1 MRPINLEVVERVEE
15 GNGVV
20 TLRFDRSFD
29 VSPGEFGMF
38 WVRGVDEIPMSFAYS
53 DGITVRGV
61 GEATNAMLDMREGDT
76 LGVRG
81 PFGTPFDVPGGGEDI
96 VIVGGGTGM
105 APVAL
110 LTETAAETGAE
121 VTTLI
126 GAATADELV
135 FEDRLSSVADV
146 RVATEDG
153 SAGYEGLVTGLLDEV
168 VEEKGAPSNVASC
181 GPELMMSAVLERF
194 DGRPSDVQM
203 CLERYMKCGVGICGS
218 CCVDD
223 SGSPVCSDGP
233 VYRGDE
239 LRNGEFGVYHRDAAG
254 RKEYF

>member
-1 MRPINLEVVERVEE
+1 VRPVNLEIAERVEE
-15 GNGVV
+15 GEGVA
-20 TLRFDRSFD
+20 TLYFDRSFD

-38 WVRGVDEIPMSFAYS
+38 WVRGVDEIPMSFAYEN
-53 DGITVRGV
+53 GITVRGV
-61 GEATNAMLDMREGDT
+61 GEATEAMMTMREGDEM
-76 LGVRG
+76 GVRG
-81 PFGTPFDVPGGGEDI
+81 PFGTPFDIPDDDV

-110 LTETAAETGAE
+110 LTEAAASNGAE

-126 GAATADELV
+126 GAATAGELV

-153 SAGYEGLVTGLLDEV
+153 SAGYEGLV
-168 VEEKGAPSNVASC
+168 ASC
-181 GPELMMSAVLERF
+181 GPELMMSAVLDRF
-194 DGRPSDVQM
+194 DDRPEDVQL

-223 SGSPVCSDGP
+223 TGSPVCSDGP

-239 LRNGEFGVYHRDAAG
+239 LTNGEFGVYHRDAAA

>member
-1 MRPINLEVVERVEE
+1 MRPINLEITERIEE
-15 GNGVV
+15 GEGVA
-20 TLRFDRSFD
+20 TLYFDREFD

-38 WVRGVDEIPMSFAYS
+38 WVHGVDEIPMSFAY
-53 DGITVRGV
+53 DNGVTVRGV
-61 GEATNAMLDMREGDT
+61 GEATDAMMEMREGDEM
-76 LGVRG
+76 GVRG
-81 PFGTPFDVPGGGEDI
+81 PFGTPFDVPDDDI

-110 LTETAAETGAE
+110 LTEAAANAGAE

-126 GAATADELV
+126 GAATSGELV
-135 FEDRLSSVADV
+135 FEDRLAPHADV

-168 VEEKGAPSNVASC
+168 IEEKGEPANVASC
-181 GPELMMSAVLERF
+181 GPELMMSAVLDRF
-194 DGRPSDVQM
+194 DERPGDVQL

-218 CCVDD
+218 CCIDD
-223 SGSPVCSDGP
+223 AGSPVCSDGP

-239 LRNGEFGVYHRDAAG
+239 LTNGEFGVYHRDAAA

>member
-1 MRPINLEVVERVEE
+1 MRPITLEVTDRVKE
-15 GNGVV
+15 GDGIA

-38 WVRGVDEIPMSFAYS
+38 WVHGVDEIPMSFAYD
-53 DGITVRGV
+53 DGVTVRGV
-61 GEATNAMLDMREGDT
+61 GEATDAMLSLSEGDT
-76 LGVRG
+76 FGVRG
-81 PFGTPFDVPGGGEDI
+81 PFGTPFDVPDDDV

-110 LTETAAETGAE
+110 LTEAASANGAD

-126 GAATADELV
+126 GAGTADELV
-135 FEDRLSSVADV
+135 FEERLSRVADV

-153 SAGYEGLVTGLLDEV
+153 SAGYEGLVTGLLDDV
-168 VEEKGAPSNVASC
+168 IDDKGAPSNVGSC
-181 GPELMMSAVLERF
+181 GPEPMMSAVLDRF
-194 DGRPSDVQM
+194 DDRPGDVQL

-218 CCVDD
+218 CCIDD
-223 SGSPVCSDGP
+223 TGSPVCSDGP

-239 LRNGEFGVYHRDAAG
+239 LTNGEFGVYHRDGAA

>member
-1 MRPINLEVVERVEE
+1 MRPVNLEVTERVEE
-15 GNGVV
+15 GDGVA
-20 TLRFDRSFD
+20 TLYFDRSFD

-38 WVRGVDEIPMSFAYS
+38 WVRGVDEIPMSFAYEN
-53 DGITVRGV
+53 GVTVRGV
-61 GEATNAMLDMREGDT
+61 GEATDAMMEMREGDEM
-76 LGVRG
+76 GVRG
-81 PFGTPFDVPGGGEDI
+81 PFGTPFDVPEEDV

-110 LTETAAETGAE
+110 LTEAAAAKGAD

-126 GAATADELV
+126 V

-168 VEEKGAPSNVASC
+168 IDEKGEPDSVASC
-181 GPELMMSAVLERF
+181 GPELMMSAVLDRF
-194 DGRPSDVQM
+194 EHRPSDTQL

-218 CCVDD
+218 CCIDD
-223 SGSPVCSDGP
+223 TGSPVCSDGP
-233 VYRGDE
+233 VYRGTE
-239 LRNGEFGVYHRDAAG
+239 LSNDEFGVYHRDAAA
-254 RKEYF
+254 RKEYL

>member
-1 MRPINLEVVERVEE
+1 MRPITLEVTERAEE
-15 GNGVV
+15 GDGIA

-38 WVRGVDEIPMSFAYS
+38 WVHGVDEIPMSFAHD
-53 DGITVRGV
+53 DGVTVRGI
-61 GEATNAMLDMREGDT
+61 GEATDAMLSMNEGDT

-81 PFGTPFDVPGGGEDI
+81 PFGTPFDVPDDDV

-110 LTETAAETGAE
+110 LTETAAAEGAD

-135 FEDRLSSVADV
+135 FEDRLGAVADV

-168 VEEKGAPSNVASC
+168 VDEKGAPNNVASC
-181 GPELMMSAVLERF
+181 GPEPMMSAVLDRF
-194 DGRPSDVQM
+194 DDRPGDVQL
-203 CLERYMKCGVGICGS
+203 CLERYMKCGIGICGS

-223 SGSPVCSDGP
+223 TGSPVCSEGP

-239 LRNGEFGVYHRDAAG
+239 LTNGEFGVYHRDAAA

>member
-1 MRPINLEVVERVEE
+1 VRPINIEVVERVEE
-15 GNGVV
+15 GDGVA
-20 TLRFDRSFD
+20 TFHFDRSFD

-38 WVRGVDEIPMSFAYS
+38 WVRGVDEIPMSFAYP

-61 GEATNAMLDMREGDT
+61 GEATDAMMEMREGDEM
-76 LGVRG
+76 GVRG
-81 PFGTPFDVPGGGEDI
+81 PFGTPFEVPDEGEDV

-110 LTETAAETGAE
+110 LTEAAAAEGAD

-135 FEDRLSSVADV
+135 FEERLSSVADV

-153 SAGYEGLVTGLLDEV
+153 TAGYEGLVTGLLDEV
-168 VEEKGAPSNVASC
+168 VEEDGEPAHVASC
-181 GPELMMSAVLERF
+181 GPELMMSAVLDRF
-194 DGRPSDVQM
+194 DERPEDVQL
-203 CLERYMKCGVGICGS
+203 CLERYMKCGIGVCGS

-223 SGSPVCSDGP
+223 TGSPVCSEGP

-239 LRNGEFGVYHRDAAG
+239 LTNGEFGVYHRDAAA
-254 RKEYF
+254 RKEYL

>member
-1 MRPINLEVVERVEE
+1 VRPINLEVTERVEE
-15 GNGVV
+15 GDGVA
-20 TLRFDRSFD
+20 TLYFNRSFD

-38 WVRGVDEIPMSFAYS
+38 WVRGVDEIPMSFAYEN
-53 DGITVRGV
+53 GVTVRGV
-61 GEATNAMLDMREGDT
+61 GEATNAMMEMREGDEM
-76 LGVRG
+76 GVRG
-81 PFGTPFDVPGGGEDI
+81 PFGTPFDVPGDGEDI
-96 VIVGGGTGM
+96 VIIGGGTGM

-110 LTETAAETGAE
+110 LTEAAASNGAE

-126 GAATADELV
+126 GAATSGELV

-168 VEEKGAPSNVASC
+168 IEEKGEPANVASC
-181 GPELMMSAVLERF
+181 GPELMMSAVLDRF
-194 DGRPSDVQM
+194 DGRPEDAQL

-218 CCVDD
+218 CCIDD
-223 SGSPVCSDGP
+223 TGSPVCSDGP

-239 LRNGEFGVYHRDAAG
+239 LTNGEFGVYHRDAAA